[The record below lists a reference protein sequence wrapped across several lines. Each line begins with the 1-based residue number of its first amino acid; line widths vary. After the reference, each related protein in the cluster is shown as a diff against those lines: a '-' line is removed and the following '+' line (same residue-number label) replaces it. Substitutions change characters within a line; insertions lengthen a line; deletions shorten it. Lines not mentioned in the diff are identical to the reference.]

1 MPLISPSTF
10 AELREM
16 SGEDLINELID
27 AFLDDAPRM
36 IAAMQAG
43 LEAGDVESV
52 RRNAHSMKSNAETFG
67 ATELAVVARELEAL
81 ARAGDLE
88 VGNRFEVLQESYR
101 GASQELQG
109 LRV

>member
-10 AELREM
+10 ADLKEM

-43 LEAGDVESV
+43 LEARDVESV

-67 ATELAVVARELEAL
+67 ATALAIVAREVEAL
-81 ARAGDLE
+81 ARAGDLD
-88 VGNRFEVLQESYR
+88 VGNRLELLQEAYR
-101 GASQELQG
+101 AASQELEG
-109 LRV
+109 LRA